1 MTIHYYCDV
10 LLDNGEVDEDIMS
23 LLVDDARNPTKVK
36 QVTSNEIIFEDGS
49 ELYSEHDRECC
60 EHHYLDFEHI
70 KLEDFDGLE
79 FDLSGDEFFN
89 MIPDYGIEL
98 DPIHGY
104 SVKIPGYGSNNGYYS
119 SELTLVLVDPNGRE
133 KRFDISDCQVISD

>member
-1 MTIHYYCDV
+1 M
-10 LLDNGEVDEDIMS
+10 
-23 LLVDDARNPTKVK
+23 KVK
-36 QVTSNEIIFEDGS
+36 QITSDGIIFEDGS
-49 ELYSEHDRECC
+49 KLFSDHLQDCC
-60 EHHYLDFEHI
+60 GHHWLDFEHI

-79 FDLSGDEFFN
+79 FDLSSDSFFN
-89 MIPDYGIEL
+89 PIDGYGIEL

-119 SELTLVLVDPNGRE
+119 SELTLVLVDPNGNE